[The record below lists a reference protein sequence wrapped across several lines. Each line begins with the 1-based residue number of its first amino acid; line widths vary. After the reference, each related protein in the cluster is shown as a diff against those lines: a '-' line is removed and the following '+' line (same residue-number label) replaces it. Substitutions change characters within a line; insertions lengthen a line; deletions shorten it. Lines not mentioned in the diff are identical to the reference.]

1 MSQFRQ
7 AHSKSYERGENEKF
21 SPKDAKETIILY
33 GISIIIPLIK
43 TLSAFRF

>member
-21 SPKDAKETIILY
+21 SPKDAKER
-33 GISIIIPLIK
+33 
-43 TLSAFRF
+43 LSFYMELVLEVTN